1 MRKMAK
7 PTRSDFRVGDSVRVK
22 PGVKDPDF
30 GTAMGGWQGRIS
42 NIDTSGDDITVSIQ
56 WDSTTLKNMPAVM
69 IEQCEEQGLDW
80 AEMALGANEA
90 ELTKPRDHERDVA
103 QIKEQLSNK
112 YGWVYLG
119 EEGRRIQKVLAAM
132 EDDDDLDEFGA
143 WEEHFEKNLRYPF
156 EAVIA
161 ESQERGPLRG
171 GDKVIVTGNPDAADE
186 MYGII
191 VDVSVSKRKYAFP
204 LCDLEVTDEKSP
216 NYQLVKDYAVWF
228 ANR

>member
-1 MRKMAK
+1 MKKMAN

-22 PGVKDPDF
+22 SGIKDPDF
-30 GTAMGGWQGRIS
+30 GTAIGGWQGRIS
-42 NIDTSGDDITVSIQ
+42 NIEASAKDTTISIQ
-56 WDSTTLKNMPAVM
+56 WDSVTLKNMPAAM

-80 AEMALGANEA
+80 AEMALGANDV
-90 ELTKPRDHERDVA
+90 ELTKPRDDERDVA

-112 YGWVYLG
+112 YGWAYLG
-119 EEGRRIQKVLAAM
+119 EGGKRIQQVLAAM
-132 EDDDDLDEFGA
+132 EVDDDLDEFGA
-143 WEEHFEKNLRYPF
+143 WEQHFEKNLCYPF

-161 ESQERGPLRG
+161 EYQERGPLRG
-171 GDKVIVTGNPDAADE
+171 GDKVSVTGSAEATDE

-191 VDVSVSKRKYAFP
+191 VDVRVGKRNYALP
-204 LCDLEVTDEKSP
+204 LCDLEATDKKSP

>member
-1 MRKMAK
+1 MKKMTK

-22 PGVKDPDF
+22 PEIKDPDF
-30 GTAMGGWQGRIS
+30 GADIGGWQGRIS
-42 NIDTSGDDITVSIQ
+42 NIETSENDITVSIQ
-56 WDSTTLKNMPAVM
+56 WDSPTLKNMSAAM

-80 AEMALGANEA
+80 AEMALGANEVEPA
-90 ELTKPRDHERDVA
+90 KPRDNERDVA

-112 YGWVYLG
+112 YGWAYLG
-119 EEGRRIQKVLAAM
+119 EEGKRIQQVLAAM
-132 EDDDDLDEFGA
+132 EADDDLDEFGA
-143 WEEHFEKNLRYPF
+143 WEEHLEKKLRYPF

-161 ESQERGPLRG
+161 EEQERGPLRG
-171 GDKVIVTGNPDAADE
+171 GDKVSVTGNAEATDE

-191 VDVSVSKRKYAFP
+191 VDVRVGKRNYALP
-204 LCDLEVTDEKSP
+204 LCDLKAIDKKSP